1 MEIDADTNRA
11 LLAQGYNRIMLMRN
25 ALQAAGLC
33 RAFDDPDDDG
43 REQALAVLEALHRQG
58 VIVWIEPQIEQD
70 QPHDLPPTL
79 GERIAGGAIS
89 FSSRVASAA
98 SKRSPWSQM
107 RARKT
112 PRSQT

>member
-1 MEIDADTNRA
+1 MEIDADTNHA
-11 LLAQGYNRIMLMRN
+11 LLAQGYNKIMLMRN

-58 VIVWIEPQIEQD
+58 VVVWIEPPTEPEQPD
-70 QPHDLPPTL
+70 DLPPTL

-89 FSSRVASAA
+89 ISNRVASAA
-98 SKRSPWSQM
+98 SRRIPWSHM
-107 RARKT
+107 RARKS
-112 PRSQT
+112 RSQT